1 MSRVKMWNKVVMF
14 GLQAFIKVYLID
26 YFNNEFFSLPLDE
39 VVGEYERVLN
49 ATLGKEAFS
58 SKRF

>member
-1 MSRVKMWNKVVMF
+1 MWNKVVMF